1 MTDHKKSK
9 YIRLSS
15 EYYGG
20 LTVTYQYV
28 QMKDDEPPI
37 NFYTYETLDQGWFII
52 ENEGT
57 AKMLLEEQAK
67 IKLNKY
73 TARYFADSD
82 IEYDDNEVI
91 KFSRI

>member
-1 MTDHKKSK
+1 
-9 YIRLSS
+9 
-15 EYYGG
+15 
-20 LTVTYQYV
+20 
-28 QMKDDEPPI
+28 
-37 NFYTYETLDQGWFII
+37 
-52 ENEGT
+52 
-57 AKMLLEEQAK
+57 MLLEEQAK